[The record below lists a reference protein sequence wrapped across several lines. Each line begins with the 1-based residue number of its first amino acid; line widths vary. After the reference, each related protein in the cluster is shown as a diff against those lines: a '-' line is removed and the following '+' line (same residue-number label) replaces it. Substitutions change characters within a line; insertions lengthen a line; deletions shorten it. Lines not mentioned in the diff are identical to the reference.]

1 MRKLSEIKG
10 EDALTVLAD
19 LIEPASEIGTDK
31 VFVDLARKGDRI
43 ACVRHVLKAH
53 NRAVL
58 TIMAILEGEDPKTYS
73 PPLLRLPAMLL
84 DIFNDPDLTA
94 LFTSGQTV
102 TSSGSA
108 MENTGETETA

>member
-10 EDALTVLAD
+10 EDALDVLAD
-19 LIEPASEIGTDK
+19 LIEPASEFGTDK
-31 VFVDLARKGDRI
+31 AFIELARKDDRI
-43 ACVRHVLKAH
+43 GCVRHALKCH
-53 NRAVL
+53 KTAVL
-58 TIMAILEGEDPKTYS
+58 NIMAILEGEDPKTYS

-84 DIFNDPDLTA
+84 DLFNEPELVA

-108 MENTGETETA
+108 MGNTEETATK